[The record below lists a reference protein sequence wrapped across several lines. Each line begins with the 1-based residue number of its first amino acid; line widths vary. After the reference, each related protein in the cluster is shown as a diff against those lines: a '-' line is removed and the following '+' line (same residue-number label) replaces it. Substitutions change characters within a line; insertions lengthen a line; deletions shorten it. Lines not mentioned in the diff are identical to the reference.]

1 MDKMNMRG
9 YNAYNVTLKITTS
22 TKLILVLALHLQI
35 IRAGQ
40 SLIDGSP
47 SSEGQNQQDM
57 LANQESRDLLT
68 CSKLSIWNI

>member
-9 YNAYNVTLKITTS
+9 YNTYNVTLKITS
-22 TKLILVLALHLQI
+22 TKLILVLALHLQL